1 MKQVFGL
8 LLLMGLAGMSFAQ
21 HETFFSNTRLS
32 GAFGAPIIEVGFNN
46 DMATAVGGG
55 GAIVFSDFFIGA
67 YGVASGDFQGLL
79 DNNDLDQLDIG
90 HGGVW
95 LGFTPRTY
103 SLIHLYSSARIGWG
117 ALDID
122 LRDGGVRYNELD
134 KVFVLTPEIG
144 LEANVTKWLRVSGTI
159 GYRWVRGVRDNGF
172 VDNRDFTGSI
182 SSITLRIGWFGHRR
196 Y

>member
-90 HGGVW
+90 HGGLW

-103 SLIHLYSSARIGWG
+103 SLVHIYSSARIGWG

-122 LRDGGVRYNELD
+122 LRDGGVRYSELD